1 MDPLRRHDGAAT
13 LRQKQR
19 VAFAAALI
27 GRHNVAF
34 LRGLALSAP
43 MQVGWLAS
51 DCGRIRPELARRGG
65 CVVRAWW
72 ISSSTGI
79 RE

>member
-1 MDPLRRHDGAAT
+1 
-13 LRQKQR
+13 
-19 VAFAAALI
+19 
-27 GRHNVAF
+27 VAF

-51 DCGRIRPELARRGG
+51 DCGRICPELARRGA
-65 CVVRAWW
+65 CVVVRL
-72 ISSSTGI
+72 SGTGV